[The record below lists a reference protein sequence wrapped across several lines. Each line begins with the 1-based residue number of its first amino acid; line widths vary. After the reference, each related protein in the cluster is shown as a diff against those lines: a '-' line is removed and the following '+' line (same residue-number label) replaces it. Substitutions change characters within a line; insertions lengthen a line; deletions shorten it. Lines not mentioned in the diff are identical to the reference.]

1 MPQIIVK
8 SGFVPFDEKTT
19 MMKGFVKYKCKIGIS
34 YTVTIIQ
41 NVSVYPDIKSIDK
54 ETEVSTFVN
63 DLLRNE
69 EEIGKILEPYT
80 IIIVEVESP
89 NPNPNPDDSTPA
101 ILISAAAGLLLIA
114 AFISRQSNKPVAAES
129 SRRIEIVFPVPSLP
143 EVQEKFQ
150 KEEEILLPTGNA

>member
-1 MPQIIVK
+1 MPQIIVN
-8 SGFVPFDEKTT
+8 SRFVPFDEQAT
-19 MMKGFVKYKCKIGIS
+19 MMKGFVKYECKIGIS

-54 ETEVSTFVN
+54 DVNETEVSTFVN
-63 DLLRNE
+63 DLLRNK
-69 EEIGKILEPYT
+69 EEIGKILEPDT
-80 IIIVEVESP
+80 IIIVEVERMDP
-89 NPNPNPDDSTPA
+89 TPA
-101 ILISAAAGLLLIA
+101 ILISASAGLLLIA

-143 EVQEKFQ
+143 EVQEKIQ